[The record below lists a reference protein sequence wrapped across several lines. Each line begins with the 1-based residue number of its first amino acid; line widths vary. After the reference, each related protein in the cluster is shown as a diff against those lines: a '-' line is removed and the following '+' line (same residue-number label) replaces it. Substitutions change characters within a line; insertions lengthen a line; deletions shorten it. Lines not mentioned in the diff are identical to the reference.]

1 MENGDL
7 NSECCEQGLNNL
19 KIELVSV
26 ANQLL
31 TNKTTSFTR
40 EFQQRAVKV

>member
-1 MENGDL
+1 MLIFQDITIKYMENGDL

-26 ANQLL
+26 ANQL
-31 TNKTTSFTR
+31 
-40 EFQQRAVKV
+40 

>member
-19 KIELVSV
+19 KIELISV
-26 ANQLL
+26 ANQL
-31 TNKTTSFTR
+31 
-40 EFQQRAVKV
+40 